1 MNLSGGSCPTCNCAQ
16 SSCASCK
23 DLVNCSNCV
32 SCCCSSVHKSWRRSR
47 IGTGVRIEYLSSA
60 WMSVEVIGSVGL
72 GFLSGSL
79 ALLAFGGD
87 SLVELLSGFL
97 VLSHL
102 RTGAVSVTRKRRTEL
117 LTVGLLVALLPVIG
131 LGAVVSYFS
140 GIRPEASPLG
150 IALAAGAIVIMP
162 YLWYEK
168 KRIGE
173 ETACLPLSID
183 ALESVT
189 CLFMAVAL
197 LGGLLA
203 GFLLGL
209 WWADYV
215 ATAFILAFVAKE
227 AIESVQEINE
237 E

>member
-1 MNLSGGSCPTCNCAQ
+1 MDRLFHEWGLCRKEFSWGIGGLPNMNLSGGSCPTCNCAQ

-72 GFLSGSL
+72 GFLSGSF

-102 RTGAVSVTRKRRTEL
+102 RTGAVSVT
-117 LTVGLLVALLPVIG
+117 
-131 LGAVVSYFS
+131 
-140 GIRPEASPLG
+140 
-150 IALAAGAIVIMP
+150 
-162 YLWYEK
+162 
-168 KRIGE
+168 
-173 ETACLPLSID
+173 
-183 ALESVT
+183 
-189 CLFMAVAL
+189 
-197 LGGLLA
+197 
-203 GFLLGL
+203 
-209 WWADYV
+209 
-215 ATAFILAFVAKE
+215 
-227 AIESVQEINE
+227 
-237 E
+237 